1 MRNILRLL
9 SIYIMLF
16 CCQYGVGQE
25 YSYEEVW
32 RGINKYYYGATLK
45 NLNNF
50 TDTLFT
56 IPASISY
63 KGNNHHVY
71 RIQDLG
77 ANTTVKSFY
86 IGPNVGNTYTGFW
99 GIIDALK
106 GEISSQAFYNCSALQ
121 EFKIGENANFSV
133 NKKVLYNKEETELVA
148 YPYANTSTTFEVPA
162 TVTTIRQYCGLDKAT
177 HLSSFTV
184 ASGNNSF
191 SEIEGVLF
199 NSQKTILYY
208 YPTAKTSTTYEIP
221 ATVTSIA
228 STAILSEKVTDV
240 WFKGT
245 NIPSLSGSSFLSK
258 IDVTKSILYVSPAL
272 YDDFKNNAT
281 WANSFSQIIACDIE
295 KKVNVSTPG
304 TLSNE
309 ISNIEKNNITH
320 LIVKGYLNNADILFL
335 REMAGRNQNGGTTS
349 GNLKYLN
356 LKDAGIVTDNNSYYL
371 RKQTGTIIGIP
382 TYTNYQTKSNIFPTY
397 AFYECNQL
405 EHIILPTSVTTIGES
420 ALRECKNLHTVEM
433 ADCKFTKIENNAFRH
448 CGKIKSFTLPKSV
461 TEIGIDAF
469 VDTKSNREFKID
481 PTNVK
486 FEVFK
491 GALFTKG
498 LKKILAYPIGL
509 EATSYTIPFGTETIG
524 TCAFSY
530 ATLESIKIPY
540 GVTTIEGW
548 AFEYTDNF
556 KELTIPASVNNIQR
570 GVFYNCTTIQHL
582 YLLNPQAVGIDVTDQ
597 GLNSNICTIYVPFQ
611 TVSDYSSHG
620 YWKNF
625 KLVKLDEAIYVDKS
639 QNYSLEKTLEIK
651 NINPI
656 NVSELII
663 TGQLDSDDIR
673 FLRKMAGVDEYGN
686 KITGYTLKY
695 IDLSGATIQKGGN
708 AYLSANG
715 ITGITSDNDLGLSAF
730 ANSNIETFIFPETIE
745 AIDSETFRNCKNL
758 YSVTINRLPKN
769 MDINSSEIQ
778 KLIGNPNSMVI
789 IKDDRLIDNH
799 IDSANIIIT
808 HNYNSHVKLEDKF
821 NYVSDVTL
829 LVGECSFT
837 KHFSKRTIQGKSVG
851 WETIILP
858 FVPTEIWGTNKLG
871 QTVRLL
877 PFGSN
882 EEGLPDVK
890 NFWLRKLST
899 ESANGM
905 ESIPLEDMKPNTP
918 YLIAMPNDSEHF
930 YDAYNIVG
938 DVTFIA
944 KTDGYSPIELQETKV
959 PEIIEGKNYKLG
971 ATYRNLTNQTAQ
983 YVLNETG
990 DAFVRVDVERET
1002 LGNIYAFE
1010 AFAILPAG
1018 SQSVKR
1024 FYLDERPGIP
1034 SGLEAVML
1042 KSYKGE
1048 KDFVVTTTSNGIRL
1062 ASKVD
1067 KPITIRTIDGRIV
1080 ATEYIYEGENLISL
1094 PKGIYLIDRE
1104 KVVVY

>member
-1 MRNILRLL
+1 MRNILRVL

-32 RGINKYYYGATLK
+32 ISGLVNPKYHYGATLK

-77 ANTTVKSFY
+77 ANTTIKSMY
-86 IGPNVGNTYTGFW
+86 IGSNVGNIYQGGVGALTV
-99 GIIDALK
+99 LK
-106 GEISSQAFYNCSALQ
+106 GEIASQAFYNCSALQ

-133 NKKVLYNKEETELVA
+133 INKVLYNKAKNELVA

-162 TVTTIRQYCGLDKAT
+162 TVTSIRQYSGLDKAT
-177 HLSSFTV
+177 HLSSFSV
-184 ASGNNSF
+184 APNNSSF
-191 SEIEGVLF
+191 CEIEGVLF
-199 NSQKTILYY
+199 NSQKTTLYY
-208 YPTAKTSTTYEIP
+208 YPAAKTSTTYEIP

-228 STAILSEKVTDV
+228 STAILSEKVTEV

-245 NIPSLSGSSFLSK
+245 RIPSLSGSSFLSK

-272 YDDFKNNAT
+272 YDDFKNNTT
-281 WANSFSQIIACDIE
+281 WANRFSQIIACDIE

-309 ISNIEKNNITH
+309 ISSSEKNNITH

-335 REMAGRNQNGGTTS
+335 REMAGRNQTGGTTS
-349 GNLKYLN
+349 GNLKYLD
-356 LKDAGIVTDNNSYYL
+356 LKEGGIVTDNNSYYL
-371 RKQTGTIIGIP
+371 RTGSLFNY
-382 TYTNYQTKSNIFPTY
+382 TYYTTKSNIFPTY
-397 AFYECNQL
+397 AFYQCNQL
-405 EHIILPTSVTTIGES
+405 EHIVLPTSVTTIGES

-651 NINPI
+651 HINPT

-673 FLRKMAGVDEYGN
+673 FLRKLAGVDEFGN
-686 KITGYTLKY
+686 SIEGYSLKY

-715 ITGITSDNDLGLSAF
+715 ITGITRDNDLGFSAF

-789 IKDDRLIDNH
+789 IKDENLTNEPIDN
-799 IDSANIIIT
+799 ANIIVT
-808 HNYNSHVKLEDKF
+808 HNYNSRVKLEDKF

-837 KHFSKRTIQGKSVG
+837 KHFSKRTLQGKSIG

-882 EEGLPDVK
+882 EEGLLDVK

-899 ESANGM
+899 ESENGM
-905 ESIPLEDMKPNTP
+905 ESIPLEGMKPNTP

-938 DVTFIA
+938 DVTFVA

-971 ATYRNLTNQTAQ
+971 ATYRNLTNQTTQ

-990 DAFVRVDVERET
+990 DAFVRVDVDRET

-1024 FYLDERPGIP
+1024 FNLDERPGIP

-1042 KSYKGE
+1042 KNYKGE

-1062 ASKVD
+1062 VSKVD
-1067 KPITIRTIDGRIV
+1067 KPIIIRTIDGRIV
-1080 ATEYIYEGENLISL
+1080 ATEYIYEGENFISL